1 MYASLKKY
9 VVFQYERTQ
18 DSFCVIST
26 IEDKFP
32 FFVLSGHFGTQS
44 EAMHHILKYNRW
56 SKRNYICLRPQTSLL
71 HLIYFFLHYV
81 KSGNPSLDMVQVSRV
96 VGHSLPWP
104 AHSRTFD
111 IRQVKF
117 PIFSKWPCFSPL
129 LCHSNSHGQTRSY
142 ARLFYRTQ
150 NEAVCHI
157 LKYHRWS
164 QRNCTFQR
172 PLDSLLNFLC

>member
-111 IRQVKF
+111 NRQQ
-117 PIFSKWPCFSPL
+117 
-129 LCHSNSHGQTRSY
+129 SNSPFSRNDLVFPHFYVIPTLMGKPVRMRAFFIAHKTRQCATY
-142 ARLFYRTQ
+142 
-150 NEAVCHI
+150 
-157 LKYHRWS
+157 
-164 QRNCTFQR
+164 
-172 PLDSLLNFLC
+172 